1 MSTLNLAS
9 VPCQNDLRENRVVRH
24 LTGDRMPTFGGV
36 SLGISDADLASQAL
50 TEVRVRELETRI
62 Q

>member
-9 VPCQNDLRENRVVRH
+9 VPCQNNLREKRVVRH

-36 SLGISDADLASQAL
+36 SLGISDADFASQAL
-50 TEVRVRELETRI
+50 TEVYVRELEPCI

>member
-1 MSTLNLAS
+1 MLTLNLTS
-9 VPCQNDLRENRVVRH
+9 VPCQNNLREKRVVRH
-24 LTGDRMPTFGGV
+24 LTGDRMPTFGVV

-50 TEVRVRELETRI
+50 TEVCVRELETCI